1 MTHYDKLID
10 SIKQE
15 LYEFHSSTT
24 VWNENDGT
32 QTSHRIL
39 EIVEEFQS
47 TRNLGKQWRA
57 SD

>member
-15 LYEFHSSTT
+15 LYEHHCNTA
-24 VWNENDGT
+24 VWNEHGANE
-32 QTSHRIL
+32 TSQRIL
-39 EIVEEFQS
+39 EIVEEFQQ
-47 TRNLGKQWRA
+47 TRALGQWRA

>member
-15 LYEFHSSTT
+15 LYEHHSNTA
-24 VWNENDGT
+24 VWDEKSANK
-32 QTSHRIL
+32 TSQRIL
-39 EIVEEFQS
+39 EIVEEFQQ
-47 TRNLGKQWRA
+47 TRALRQWRA

>member
-15 LYEFHSSTT
+15 LYEHHCNTA
-24 VWNENDGT
+24 VWDEKSANK
-32 QTSHRIL
+32 TSQRIL
-39 EIVEEFQS
+39 EIVEEFQQ
-47 TRNLGKQWRA
+47 TRALRQWRA